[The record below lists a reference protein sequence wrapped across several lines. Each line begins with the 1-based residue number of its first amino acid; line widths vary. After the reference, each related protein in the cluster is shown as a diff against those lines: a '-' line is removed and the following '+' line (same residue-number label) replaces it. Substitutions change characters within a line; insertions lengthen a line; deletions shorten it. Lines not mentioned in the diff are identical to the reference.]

1 MNFKIYLRRFGKLI
15 TLGKLSRTAGGLY
28 LLSPRNND
36 YLSYHNDGRYWV
48 RSGGSRFVKKLR
60 QPLTGFSGRETLS
73 IGILSVFGPMPDNPD
88 EIDVRLRKE
97 DIVIDLEGTF
107 CLEIILAEQDTPLP
121 KLADRLN
128 AIVHVKNWQPF
139 IFVEAFQRVDNSF
152 PLDRYPSSKDWVE
165 GTNFFVN
172 HTGRI

>member
-1 MNFKIYLRRFGKLI
+1 
-15 TLGKLSRTAGGLY
+15 
-28 LLSPRNND
+28 
-36 YLSYHNDGRYWV
+36 
-48 RSGGSRFVKKLR
+48 
-60 QPLTGFSGRETLS
+60 
-73 IGILSVFGPMPDNPD
+73 VFGPMPDDPD